1 MNYFG
6 KIKVDGEDLKKI
18 PGNMIRSRIVYI
30 NQNDFLFDASS
41 KENCTLFFS
50 YDVSPTLVSAM
61 ESEELLEKDYSTT
74 VMSGGERQK
83 IAFLRGFSKKSDIL
97 ICDEAE
103 SAMDILAKKRFIEL
117 LKKDKER
124 INVSITHTINDSL
137 KEYDRILYFKHGVLV
152 EQGSFDELYS
162 KKKEFYKFYCNKT
175 VCMTE

>member
-1 MNYFG
+1 
-6 KIKVDGEDLKKI
+6 
-18 PGNMIRSRIVYI
+18 
-30 NQNDFLFDASS
+30 
-41 KENCTLFFS
+41 
-50 YDVSPTLVSAM
+50 M